1 MSDLKIFLGARI
13 RELRKQ
19 RGYTQAELGEHC
31 GMKASYIG
39 GAERGSLNISLDSL
53 ERIIR
58 ALDVSIEQF
67 FSFDTASVDAERL
80 GIAGTLELHVKL
92 LKGREAED
100 VKLVHRIAKDMLETF
115 DRRMNNN

>member
-19 RGYTQAELGEHC
+19 RGYTQAELGEQC

-53 ERIIR
+53 ERIVR

-92 LKGREAED
+92 LKGRETED